1 MRNNYLVVI
10 AGPTASG
17 KTNLGIELA
26 KAFSTEIIS
35 ADSRQIY
42 RELSIGTAAPGKEQL
57 KQAKHHFIRSISI
70 FDTYNAYRYEV
81 DVLSLLDKLFIKH
94 NIVFMVGG
102 SGLYID
108 AVCNGI
114 DYFPDTDPALRV
126 KLEEEY
132 RNEGIEALRKK
143 LKILDP
149 VSYSKTDLRN
159 PKRIQKAL
167 EICLMTGK
175 PYSSFLSGTHKERPF
190 EIIRIALD
198 PGREKLYR
206 NINERVLVMM
216 EKGLEEEAKK
226 LYPHKNISALNT
238 VGYRELFEYFDGSVT
253 REEAIEK
260 IQANTRKYARK
271 QMTWFRKND
280 IYKWFHPDEIKEIEM
295 YIKSSVNSL

>member
-1 MRNNYLVVI
+1 MKNNFLIVI

-17 KTNLGIELA
+17 KTNLGIEMA
-26 KAFSTEIIS
+26 KSFGTEIIS

-42 RELSIGTAAPGKEQL
+42 KEMSIGTAAPGDDQL
-57 KQAKHHFIRSISI
+57 KQVKHHYIKTISI

-81 DVLSLLDKLFIKH
+81 DVLSLLDKLFAKH

-108 AVCNGI
+108 AVCEGI
-114 DYFPDTDPALRV
+114 DYFPDTDPALRM

-132 RNEGIEALRKK
+132 RNEGIEGLRRQ

-149 VSYSKTDLRN
+149 VSYSKTDLKN

-167 EICLMTGK
+167 EISLMTGK
-175 PYSSFLSGTHKERPF
+175 PYSSFLSGTPTERPF
-190 EIIRIALD
+190 GIIRTALD
-198 PGREKLYR
+198 PRREELYR
-206 NINERVLVMM
+206 NINNRVLVMM
-216 EKGLEEEAKK
+216 ENGLEEEARK
-226 LYPHKNISALNT
+226 LYPHKHINALNT
-238 VGYRELFEYFDGSVT
+238 VGYRELFECFDGSVN

-280 IYKWFHPDEIKEIEM
+280 KYKWFHPDELKEIEM